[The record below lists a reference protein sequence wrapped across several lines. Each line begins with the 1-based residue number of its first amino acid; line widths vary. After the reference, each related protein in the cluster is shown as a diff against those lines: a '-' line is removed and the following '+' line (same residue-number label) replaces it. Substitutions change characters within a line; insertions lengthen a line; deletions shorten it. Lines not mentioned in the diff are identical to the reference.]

1 MAREAKKR
9 YGHMAFFA
17 SAEQLI
23 DAVHALRKAGY
34 EGLEAYTPFPVE
46 ELDEALQIGGNAVP
60 WATFLGGLLGGIGML
75 VMQYISAVLAYPV
88 RVGGRPFA
96 SWPAFIPPAL
106 EMTFLFAALGGVL
119 AMLIG
124 NRLPKFYHPV
134 FHVDRFERASQD
146 EFVLVVCSEGAERD
160 RARLLGLLQGLH
172 AMQVDT
178 VPV

>member
-1 MAREAKKR
+1 MAGEQKR
-9 YGHMAFFA
+9 YGCMAFFETPEA
-17 SAEQLI
+17 LVG
-23 DAVHALRKAGY
+23 AVKALRGAGY
-34 EGLEAYTPFPVE
+34 TQIEAYTPFPLE
-46 ELDEALQIGGNAVP
+46 ALDEALDIRGNAVP
-60 WATFLGGLLGGIGML
+60 LAAFLSGAIGAIGML
-75 VMQYISAVLAYPV
+75 VMQYIAAVIHYPI

-106 EMTFLFAALGGVL
+106 EITFLLAALGGVL

-146 EFVLVVCSEGAERD
+146 AFVLVVRSERVEERL
-160 RARLLGLLQGLH
+160 RSLLQGLG
-172 AMQVDT
+172 AVQVDE